1 MPSKSDIMGVEPD
14 GTRTDVWVLDELL
27 ADDDLDEGDDRHV
40 IPSARRD
47 ESSEDEA

>member
-1 MPSKSDIMGVEPD
+1 MTASQSDLMGVEPD

-27 ADDDLDEGDDRHV
+27 GDDALDEGAYRHV
-40 IPSARRD
+40 IPSG